1 MVNIELCTCTPQQNT
16 QNRISVQNVPYF
28 CNILSILTHLKF
40 SFFHY
45 VFTYNGTKLWVYA
58 LWSFISISNFTWHS
72 HNIQICFVL
81 FCSQF
86 TLQILCLSNGIPDFK
101 SVHLCFLEI
110 MRMINICNPLH
121 LLLMR
126 LIDIECINS
135 QLILNTKSCCITKI
149 CFSKSFHYDS
159 SLYTNNW
166 LWPWSSFH
174 YIFFSP
180 HPLQYST

>member
-1 MVNIELCTCTPQQNT
+1 MGNIEFCTCTPQQNT
-16 QNRISVQNVPYF
+16 QNRINVQNVPYY

-40 SFFHY
+40 SILHY
-45 VFTYNGTKLWVYA
+45 VFTNNGTKLWVYA

-86 TLQILCLSNGIPDFK
+86 TLPIVCLSNSRPDFK
-101 SVHLCFLEI
+101 SIHLCFLEI
-110 MRMINICNPLH
+110 MRMINIICNLLH

-135 QLILNTKSCCITKI
+135 QLILIAK
-149 CFSKSFHYDS
+149 
-159 SLYTNNW
+159 
-166 LWPWSSFH
+166 
-174 YIFFSP
+174 
-180 HPLQYST
+180 